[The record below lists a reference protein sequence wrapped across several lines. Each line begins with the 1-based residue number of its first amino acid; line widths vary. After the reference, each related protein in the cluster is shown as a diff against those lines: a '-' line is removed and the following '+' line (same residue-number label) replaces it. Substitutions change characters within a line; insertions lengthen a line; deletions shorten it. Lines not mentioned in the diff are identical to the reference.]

1 MLGLTLACLSPI
13 LSLMDK
19 KVEAGKPLCTQPNIT
34 LSQLMKQFSDETACK
49 TLLRDRR
56 WPNGVKCPRCG
67 KSERIYALKARPFHW
82 VCCNKGCGER
92 RGYRFSV
99 ITKTIF
105 ENTKIPLKIWF
116 KVAFLILTAK
126 KGISALQV
134 HRVIF
139 GEESTHAYHTSWY
152 VCMRWRAAMKGDV
165 MPLSG
170 IVEIDETFVGGKAR
184 NMHASMRKA
193 LGGLTGT
200 KNKVAVIGAIA
211 RKGMVVAKVIENTDT
226 ATLDSFVRRTVS
238 KDVKLVATDEHSGY
252 RLLGAD
258 MDHRVVRHGQGE
270 YVVGTT
276 HTNSIESF
284 WSLFKRGIIGSYH
297 KVSKQYLPLYVNEFA
312 WRFNNRKNPAMFAD
326 LIQSVSR

>member
-1 MLGLTLACLSPI
+1 MQTIDAF
-13 LSLMDK
+13 DR
-19 KVEAGKPLCTQPNIT
+19 
-34 LSQLMKQFSDETACK
+34 QFHDETACK
-49 TLLRDRR
+49 NFLMEMR
-56 WPNGVKCPRCG
+56 WPNGVRCPRCG
-67 KSERIYALKARPFHW
+67 ASEQVYALSARPFHW
-82 VCCNKGCGER
+82 TCCNLACGGR
-92 RGYRFSV
+92 KGYRFSV
-99 ITKTIF
+99 ITRTIF
-105 ENTKIPLKIWF
+105 ENTKIPLKLWF

-152 VCMRWRAAMKGDV
+152 LCMRWRAAMKGDV
-165 MPLSG
+165 LPLDG
-170 IVEIDETFVGGKAR
+170 IVEVDETFIGGKSH
-184 NMHASMRKA
+184 NMHASKRKA
-193 LGGLTGT
+193 LALTGT

-211 RKGMVVAKVIENTDT
+211 RKGKIVAKVIENTDT
-226 ATLDSFVRRTVS
+226 ATLDSFVRQTVS
-238 KDVKLVATDEHSGY
+238 KDVKLVATGEHSGY

-276 HTNSIESF
+276 HVNSIEGF

-312 WRFNNRKNPAMFAD
+312 WRFNNGKNPAMFAD